1 MKRLFIRFQNWIYFH
16 LENNPALINKMLF
29 RVFLAAGLSVPSLI
43 LISFWPSSMEHGT
56 AVESISD
63 SRIQEPIQPIPVSL
77 NLDFQKVELGE
88 KLFNDVRLSKDNTV
102 SCAACHNLKTGG
114 VDRLKVPKGIN
125 NAEGSINA
133 PTVFNSGFNFRQFW
147 DGRAANLEAQAEGPV
162 HNPKEMGSSWKEVI
176 EKLNSDEDY
185 KGRFKLIF
193 RSEIRP
199 EHIQSAIAEFER
211 SLYTP
216 NSRFDQFLR
225 GDRNAITQEE
235 LEGYKIFKNNGC
247 ISCHQGMNV
256 GGNMYQ
262 TFGVTGDYFA
272 NRGNLTEAD
281 FGVYNV
287 TKQEDDKFRFK
298 VPSLRN
304 VALTAPYLHDGN
316 APELEDAVLIMSRYQ
331 LGRTFEKEEIDKVVK
346 FLKTLTGEYKGKK
359 L

>member
-1 MKRLFIRFQNWIYFH
+1 MKRLFVRFQNWIYFH
-16 LENNPALINKMLF
+16 LENNPALINKILF
-29 RVFLAAGLSVPSLI
+29 RAFLAAGLSVPTLI
-43 LISFWPSSMEHGT
+43 LISFWPSSAERG
-56 AVESISD
+56 AAAESSSD

-88 KLFNDVRLSKDNTV
+88 KLFNDVRLSRDNTL
-102 SCAACHNLKTGG
+102 SCASCHNLKTGG
-114 VDRLKVPKGIN
+114 VDRLKVSKGIN
-125 NAEGSINA
+125 GAEGSINA

-147 DGRAANLEAQAEGPV
+147 DGRAPNLEAQAEGPV

-199 EHIQSAIAEFER
+199 EHIQAAIAEFER

-225 GDRNAITQEE
+225 GDKNAITEEE

-247 ISCHQGMNV
+247 ISCHQGMNI

-262 TFGVTGDYFA
+262 TFGITGDYFA

-281 FGVYNV
+281 YGVYNV
-287 TKQEDDKFRFK
+287 TKREEDKFRFK

-304 VALTAPYLHDGN
+304 AALTAPYLHDGN

-331 LGRTFEKEEIDKVVK
+331 LGRTFEKDEIDKVVK